1 MNTLT
6 NPELSAQS
14 LLSSNSTENASKL
27 KSPVAFTP
35 SSDDIAYRAFLNY
48 QNHGSADGHDFQD
61 WLRAEAEL
69 IAEQKYES
77 PKH

>member
-1 MNTLT
+1 MNTFMTSEFSYQSFLT
-6 NPELSAQS
+6 SQS
-14 LLSSNSTENASKL
+14 IENASQL
-27 KSPVAFTP
+27 KSLVAFTP

-48 QNHGSADGHDFQD
+48 QNHGSADGHDYQD